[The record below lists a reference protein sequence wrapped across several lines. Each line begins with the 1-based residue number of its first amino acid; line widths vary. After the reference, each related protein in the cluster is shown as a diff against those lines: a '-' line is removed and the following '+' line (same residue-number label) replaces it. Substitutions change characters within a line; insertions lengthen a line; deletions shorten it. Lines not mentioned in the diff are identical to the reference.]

1 MDAGAGSGSWNGVG
15 SSYHEDSKKSK
26 WLLDFAQIAREL
38 TMKLH
43 LGVTSGVGIHVTW
56 MFVFWCLLICLVGD
70 FVLRIRSHGTKITMK
85 TLPFGWMFVNFSN
98 HRRETN
104 LGLIFWGGRKWQW
117 PNLIFEDEDRVG
129 WWWMFFFL
137 SGMMMELGNCLK
149 KDVFLCIS
157 PSAEWDC
164 IKSWRVVNKRRPK
177 LAIKNNPGSPPFCW
191 MVLNQKDSNGFSR

>member
-1 MDAGAGSGSWNGVG
+1 MGPMDAGAGSGSWNGVG

-104 LGLIFWGGRKWQW
+104 LGLIFWGGRKSQW

-129 WWWMFFFL
+129 WWWMFFFWVGWWWNWVIVWKKMSFCAFLLQRSGTASRVGEL
-137 SGMMMELGNCLK
+137 STKEGR
-149 KDVFLCIS
+149 S
-157 PSAEWDC
+157 
-164 IKSWRVVNKRRPK
+164 
-177 LAIKNNPGSPPFCW
+177 
-191 MVLNQKDSNGFSR
+191 

>member
-15 SSYHEDSKKSK
+15 SSYHEDSKK
-26 WLLDFAQIAREL
+26 WLLHFAQIAREL

-85 TLPFGWMFVNFSN
+85 TPTIWVNVFEFSN

-104 LGLIFWGGRKWQW
+104 LGLIFWGGRKRQW

-129 WWWMFFFL
+129 WWWMALFL
-137 SGMMMELGNCLK
+137 SGMMTELGNFVK
-149 KDVFLCIS
+149 KMSFCAFLLHWTGTAS
-157 PSAEWDC
+157 
-164 IKSWRVVNKRRPK
+164 RVGELSTKEGR
-177 LAIKNNPGSPPFCW
+177 S
-191 MVLNQKDSNGFSR
+191 